1 MKRIVYVVI
10 GLIAGCLIGRFSVK
24 PEVRTE
30 VVTEYRPI
38 LSSITKPSSISQP
51 IGSRIEKVKMLRKEL
66 VLNIGRA
73 DDVKE
78 VNFPIIN
85 QIGDSAEIVENIEET
100 DSAIVELPVRD
111 YTFTDDS
118 TYRITARGVYVESLP
133 DVQFW
138 SKRTTTSTQTTIRPR
153 INHGLQMGG
162 GVALTPDGFKPA
174 LYVGYGLTINF

>member
-1 MKRIVYVVI
+1 MKRIVYVAI
-10 GLIAGCLIGRFSVK
+10 GFVAGCLIGRFSVK

-51 IGSRIEKVKMLRKEL
+51 IGSRIERVKL
-66 VLNIGRA
+66 VFVR
-73 DDVKE
+73 E
-78 VNFPIIN
+78 YNFPIID
-85 QIGDSAEIVENIEET
+85 QVDDSTAVEHIDERTDLADSAV
-100 DSAIVELPVRD
+100 VELPIRD

-133 DVQFW
+133 DIQFW

-153 INHGLQMGG
+153 ISHGLQMGG
-162 GVALTPDGFKPA
+162 GLALTTDGLKPA

>member
-1 MKRIVYVVI
+1 MKNVGYIAI
-10 GLIAGCLIGRFSVK
+10 GLIAGCLIGRLSVK
-24 PEVRTE
+24 PEVHTE

-38 LSSITKPSSISQP
+38 LSSITTPSSISEQV
-51 IGSRIEKVKMLRKEL
+51 GSRFERVKFVFDR
-66 VLNIGRA
+66 
-73 DDVKE
+73 E
-78 VNFPIIN
+78 VIFPIID
-85 QIGDSAEIVENIEET
+85 QVSDTATMVKHIDQPLEIA
-100 DSAIVELPVRD
+100 DSAIVELPIRD

-138 SKRTTTSTQTTIRPR
+138 SKRTTTSTHTTIRPR